1 MHGWSK
7 SISKLKSLLFKSSG
21 LTDVSNQHEKL
32 TLVHGFE
39 FLKVETLQQLKLQ
52 HMAIQVHAHTKILCI
67 LCYTVTFPAKHST
80 VVTAVTVLA
89 QYSAAGASSGVGG
102 PA

>member
-52 HMAIQVHAHTKILCI
+52 HMAIQVHAQAHTKILCNI
-67 LCYTVTFPAKHST
+67 MCNTVSRHLPC
-80 VVTAVTVLA
+80 
-89 QYSAAGASSGVGG
+89 
-102 PA
+102 